1 MDENIFNHIVNDL
14 QRMDSNSSHLPLM
27 TSEKKRKCWNFHG
40 LTIVESSLIFLN
52 VSLFVI
58 LLPLGI
64 TWIYWLNNIKDSVD
78 VKLSNHTNFIS
89 LIDDVLNLTQEIQIK
104 VGGINHHQNLMQG
117 TYLSAIKGF

>member
-1 MDENIFNHIVNDL
+1 MEENIFNHIVNDL
-14 QRMDSNSSHLPLM
+14 QRMDSNSSQIPLM
-27 TSEKKRKCWNFHG
+27 ASEKKRTFWNFQG
-40 LTIVESSLIFLN
+40 LTIIECYLIFLN
-52 VSLFVI
+52 ISLFVI

-104 VGGINHHQNLMQG
+104 VGGINNHQNLMQG
-117 TYLSAIKGF
+117 I